1 MNINYALI
9 VSIFLS
15 IGSLSAQN
23 STTRTKALQ
32 QHDQLLGQ
40 QNINLLEGVNFEDEY
55 RSNANEH
62 RYFKELQYQ
71 LGEVSYNNQSYQ
83 DVYLRYDLI
92 EDVLLVN
99 TKDNLS
105 YFDLKLIPSK
115 VSEFKIHNTSF
126 VKLPVIN
133 DGNSFYEVAYLGN
146 HYNFYVDLRK
156 TPKSVLGNSSLVSY
170 KFIEGFTFLLNYN
183 NEFIEVSNHRDFIK
197 LFPDLEKQIKDYNKA
212 NKSLRKSDEKAY
224 LVNLARFIDKRL
236 TTIN

>member
-15 IGSLSAQN
+15 IGSFSAQN
-23 STTRTKALQ
+23 SSTRTKALQ

-71 LGEVSYNNQSYQ
+71 LGEVTYNNQSYQ
-83 DVYLRYDLI
+83 DVFLRYDLI

-105 YFDLKLIPSK
+105 YFD
-115 VSEFKIHNTSF
+115 
-126 VKLPVIN
+126 
-133 DGNSFYEVAYLGN
+133 YEELTNIIDAY
-146 HYNFYVDLRK
+146 
-156 TPKSVLGNSSLVSY
+156 
-170 KFIEGFTFLLNYN
+170 
-183 NEFIEVSNHRDFIK
+183 
-197 LFPDLEKQIKDYNKA
+197 
-212 NKSLRKSDEKAY
+212 
-224 LVNLARFIDKRL
+224 
-236 TTIN
+236 